1 MTDTLVQ
8 RDCAQEPVPDVLTP
22 VGRAHVELLPSPWR
36 RQLDAARR
44 FYVEELAE
52 EDVLHGFRRRVA
64 PQAPGRP
71 LTGWCRDDSNVVFGQ
86 WISTLARFAGS
97 GDAAAGEKARR
108 LVEGWFDVFRADPGL
123 MMAHYPFDKLVG
135 GLVDLARYVDEELAT
150 TVLAEVVTVAVEA
163 LDRRNTPA
171 AKTPANLA
179 DGDQLEWYTLT
190 ENLLRAWQLTGDCR
204 YRDFAD
210 VWRYSSFWAAFD
222 ETDRPVGL
230 EGLHAYSHLNS
241 MASAAAVFAATG
253 DERHL
258 RVATH
263 AHDWWRS
270 TQCYATGGFGPSE
283 RTVRAD
289 GSLGRALEFRADS
302 FEAPCGSW
310 AAFKLGRHLVT
321 ATGDARFS
329 HWTER
334 LLVNGVGAA
343 LDVTPK
349 GEHTYYADY
358 RMAGGMRTPYH
369 DTYACCSGSFGQAVT
384 DYPELVYLTDGE
396 TVFVNQY
403 VPSRL
408 ELAGDRGRVALR
420 LEGDY
425 VATGMVTLMLDE
437 VSGTFADQ
445 IAFRLPEWADE
456 VLVERGAGA
465 EAHRAATDG
474 WVRLEGP
481 WRPGDGVRLC
491 FPLTVRAEAVDPQHP
506 DRVAFVRGA
515 AVLVFEASHHEPL
528 PALTRDLEERLV
540 PTDRPDEWLLGSWR
554 GEQLRTRVKP
564 YWNTRPFEPYRM
576 YVDLDRGPLEVC

>member
-8 RDCAQEPVPDVLTP
+8 RDRVPEPVRDVLTP
-22 VGRAHVELLPSPWR
+22 VGRAHVELLSSHWR
-36 RQLDAARR
+36 RQFDAARR
-44 FYVEELAE
+44 FYVEDLAE
-52 EDVLHGFRRRVA
+52 DDVLYGFRRRVA

-71 LTGWCRDDSNVVFGQ
+71 LTGWCREDSNVAFGQ

-97 GDAAAGEKARR
+97 GDAAAGAKARR
-108 LVEGWFDVFRADPGL
+108 LAEGWFEVFRADRGL

-135 GLVDLARYVDEELAT
+135 GLVDLARYVDADLAT
-150 TVLAEVVTVAVEA
+150 TMLAEVVPVAVEA

-190 ENLLRAWQLTGDCR
+190 ENLLRAWRLTGDAR

-210 VWRYSSFWAAFD
+210 VWRYSSFWAAF
-222 ETDRPVGL
+222 EQTDRPTGL

-241 MASAAAVFAATG
+241 IAGAAAVYAATG

-258 RVATH
+258 RIAVH

-302 FEAPCGSW
+302 FESPCGSW

-321 ATGDARFS
+321 ATGDARFG

-343 LDVTPK
+343 LDISPN

-358 RMAGGMRTPYH
+358 RVAGGMRTPYH

-408 ELAGDRGRVALR
+408 KLGGERGSVALR

-425 VATGMVTLMLDE
+425 VAAGTVTVTIDE

-465 EAHRAATDG
+465 EAHRGATDG
-474 WVRLEGP
+474 WVRLDGR
-481 WRPGDGVRLC
+481 WRPGDGVRLT
-491 FPLTVRAEAVDPQHP
+491 FPLALRAEAVDPQHP
-506 DRVAFVRGA
+506 DRVAFARGA

-540 PTDRPDEWLLGSWR
+540 PTERPGEWLLGSWQ

-564 YWNTRPFEPYRM
+564 YWSTRPFEPYRM
-576 YVDLDRGPLEVC
+576 YVDLDRGPQQVC